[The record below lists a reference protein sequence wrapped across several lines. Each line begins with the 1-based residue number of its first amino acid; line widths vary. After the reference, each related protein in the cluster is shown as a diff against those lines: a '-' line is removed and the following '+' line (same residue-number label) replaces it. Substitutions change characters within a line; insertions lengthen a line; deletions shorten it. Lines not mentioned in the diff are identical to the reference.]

1 MQAAST
7 HSSVQELQ
15 PYFKQ
20 VFAGVNTM
28 CINIII
34 FRG

>member
-7 HSSVQELQ
+7 YSLVQELQ

-28 CINIII
+28 YINIVI